1 MFVIRK
7 LTQDPEVL
15 TPSAAKRF
23 FAQCVSALYDR
34 VIKRLAFRRSEWR
47 RHFFPY
53 WNVPGARDILKMDIP
68 KPDLIIVY
76 YVANFLSAKVLL
88 EIQQHFKAPMAFYLM
103 DAAMLTG
110 GCHYPWDCTQYQ
122 DTCQACPIFRWPGV
136 LDLSRKVWRERME
149 AFSHLNYSIIAGS
162 RWLDDMTH
170 RSALHQGRAISR
182 ILIGIDQDLFKPR
195 EKATAARALGAD
207 SLADSFVIYFGAQD
221 VTDPRK
227 GFPYLYQAL
236 KRLRSMLTDE
246 EASRITLLTVGAR
259 STEPL
264 SGLDFKSVAIPYLH
278 DRKLF
283 PMTYN
288 ASDVFICPSVED
300 AGPMMI
306 NESMMSGCPVIA
318 FRMGVAEDLV
328 VPGET
333 GQLLDV
339 FDSEGLANAICLIFR
354 LPEADRKAMGARA
367 RERALKLSTPEVQV
381 RGIEKLVASWKG

>member
-7 LTQDPEVL
+7 MTQDPEVL
-15 TPSAAKRF
+15 TPSAPKRF
-23 FAQCVSALYDR
+23 LARCASALYDR
-34 VIKRLAFRRSEWR
+34 VFKRLAFRRSEWR

-53 WNVPGARDILKMDIP
+53 WDVPGSKDILKMDIP

-76 YVANFLSAKVLL
+76 YVADFLSAKALL

-122 DTCQACPIFRWPGV
+122 DSCHACPIFRWPGV
-136 LDLSRKVWRERME
+136 FDLSGRVWRERME
-149 AFSHLNYSIIAGS
+149 AFSLLDYSIIAGS
-162 RWLDDMTH
+162 RWLDDMTR
-170 RSALHQGRAISR
+170 RSALHRGRAISR
-182 ILIGIDQDLFKPR
+182 VLIGINQDLFKPR
-195 EKATAARALGAD
+195 EKSAAAHALGAD
-207 SLADSFVIYFGAQD
+207 SLAESFVIYFGAQD

-227 GFPYLYQAL
+227 GFTYLYQAL
-236 KRLRSMLTDE
+236 KRLRSLLTDD

-259 STEPL
+259 SAEPL
-264 SGLDFKSVAIPYLH
+264 AGLDFKLVAIPYLH

-328 VPGET
+328 VPGES

-339 FDSEGLANAICLIFR
+339 FDSEGLANAICQMFR
-354 LPEADRKAMGARA
+354 LPVAGRKALGAQA
-367 RERALKLSTPEVQV
+367 RERALELSTPEVQV
-381 RGIEKLVASWKG
+381 RGIENLVASWKE